1 MPASVQPTLVR
12 RLSDSGMTR
21 EEFCKKRGQ
30 GERAPPSVRTL
41 DGTTHRPPC
50 SMADA
55 ELAGFV
61 SEKAAD
67 EYCRNNFAPRT
78 LKRSGES
85 RSKPHTTMPHGF
97 RESISPL
104 SVPRIDREQQAP
116 GAAEELL
123 ELRDA
128 AGETGPGGGEGL
140 KLHLCERV
148 RGRLCVFRGVPL
160 LWVSGEWVLTS
171 LHIRVVRGLPLTA
184 VLFIGYSKALLG
196 ATCLRAYRH

>member
-104 SVPRIDREQQAP
+104 SCPGSIGNNKLPEPLKNYWNYETRQEKLDRE
-116 GAAEELL
+116 AA
-123 ELRDA
+123 
-128 AGETGPGGGEGL
+128 
-140 KLHLCERV
+140 
-148 RGRLCVFRGVPL
+148 
-160 LWVSGEWVLTS
+160 
-171 LHIRVVRGLPLTA
+171 
-184 VLFIGYSKALLG
+184 KA
-196 ATCLRAYRH
+196 